1 MLKTSL
7 IAVACILLTAPLA
20 SAQLVPGAEIFVGY
34 SNLQSEGLPEKN
46 DPTWSAFDV
55 DFFKERTTLHG
66 LNGSISGYIAEG
78 FALTGDLSWSRRGHS
93 GVFDGEQRSRHIDTS
108 YFVGGP
114 TLKFTRSAKV
124 QPFARVLAGVA
135 RTSFEASTTQSVS
148 GGATTTSSFGVSSN
162 NFTASAG
169 GGLDLRLGENY
180 KLRVFQFDYMP
191 IFLSDRSVEILGGS
205 GVLQPATLNH
215 QRQDNWRFSIGLVF

>member
-7 IAVACILLTAPLA
+7 IAAVCILIAAPLA
-20 SAQLVPGAEIFVGY
+20 SAQVVRGAEVFVGY
-34 SNLQSEGLPEKN
+34 TNLQSEGLPEKN

-55 DFFKERTTLHG
+55 DFFKERTTQHG
-66 LNGSISGYIAEG
+66 VNGSITGYFAEG
-78 FALTGDLSWSRRGHS
+78 FGFTGDISWARRGHS
-93 GVFDGEQRSRHIDTS
+93 GVFDGEQRSRHIDTF

-114 TLKFTRSAKV
+114 TVKFTRTSAV
-124 QPFARVLAGVA
+124 QPFARILAGVA
-135 RTSFEASTTQSVS
+135 RTGFEASTTQTAP
-148 GGATTTSSFGVSSN
+148 GGATTTQSFDVSSN

-169 GGLDLRLGENY
+169 GGLDLRLGETT
-180 KLRVFQFDYMP
+180 KLRIFQVDWMP

-215 QRQDNWRFSIGLVF
+215 QRQDNWRFSIGLAF